1 MGPEIM
7 LEKGYQLPEHPSRNI
22 SRLEGELPFFQADS
36 PQGEP
41 RRPTAKAET
50 EVKKPYVFGLASL
63 GEWNYSIIY
72 KKVAQLTA

>member
-36 PQGEP
+36 HQEEP

-63 GEWNYSIIY
+63 RSR
-72 KKVAQLTA
+72 